1 MPSTAERCRTVAL
14 GGHRE
19 FCEDCG
25 FERYQYHTCRN
36 RHCPKCQTQQRNEWV
51 QARIGELLPVPYFH
65 HVFTLPH
72 ELHTLI
78 LSGGDTAHLRR
89 HGGIH
94 TALAHLGST
103 TSSAPP
109 SPLPDRRRL
118 PAPWVLYSKPPFA
131 GPRKLPDYL
140 GRYTHRLAISNDR
153 LLSCDEGR
161 VCFIWRDRR
170 DGDKKKV
177 ARLPAE
183 EFLNRFVKHILPD
196 RFQRIRDYG
205 LLANRGKHARLDR
218 CRALLASPVESTGI
232 PHDQ

>member
-1 MPSTAERCRTVAL
+1 M
-14 GGHRE
+14 
-19 FCEDCG
+19 
-25 FERYQYHTCRN
+25 
-36 RHCPKCQTQQRNEWV
+36 
-51 QARIGELLPVPYFH
+51 
-65 HVFTLPH
+65 
-72 ELHTLI
+72 
-78 LSGGDTAHLRR
+78 
-89 HGGIH
+89 
-94 TALAHLGST
+94 
-103 TSSAPP
+103 
-109 SPLPDRRRL
+109 
-118 PAPWVLYSKPPFA
+118 LYSKPPFA